1 MKIKVTG
8 TKTDFA
14 VGEEIVC
21 DAIPAH
27 LVNKCVVIDDS
38 ELEVATPSV
47 NDDDGEDEDG
57 DDHIENQ
64 HDGIIPSH
72 YNPVAA
78 LVEVEQAK
86 PKRSRQAKQAE

>member
-21 DAIPAH
+21 DSIPAH

-38 ELEVATPSV
+38 ELEVATP
-47 NDDDGEDEDG
+47 EPE
-57 DDHIENQ
+57 
-64 HDGIIPSH
+64 
-72 YNPVAA
+72 PV
-78 LVEVEQAK
+78 
-86 PKRSRQAKQAE
+86 KRGRPAKQAE

>member
-21 DAIPAH
+21 DVIPAH

-38 ELEVATPSV
+38 ELEVATP
-47 NDDDGEDEDG
+47 EPE
-57 DDHIENQ
+57 
-64 HDGIIPSH
+64 
-72 YNPVAA
+72 PV
-78 LVEVEQAK
+78 
-86 PKRSRQAKQAE
+86 KRSRQHKQAE

>member
-21 DAIPAH
+21 DIIPAH

-38 ELEVATPSV
+38 ALEVATP
-47 NDDDGEDEDG
+47 EPE
-57 DDHIENQ
+57 
-64 HDGIIPSH
+64 
-72 YNPVAA
+72 PV
-78 LVEVEQAK
+78 
-86 PKRSRQAKQAE
+86 KRGRQSSK